1 MGRLQEKLR
10 VLSGRIK
17 HWWGKSRRAA
27 KRMGEIYDKVKE
39 GYETHRDTIDKVKEG
54 ARKYGGKWGQKAAD
68 LADKGQSKLDQGVRK
83 VDQVR
88 EKVNEG
94 YRRVHT
100 LSGGRI

>member
-1 MGRLQEKLR
+1 MLT
-10 VLSGRIK
+10 GRIK
-17 HWWGKSRRAA
+17 RIWSSGKRTA
-27 KRMGEIYDKVKE
+27 KRMGQIYDKVKE

-68 LADKGQSKLDQGVRK
+68 LADKGQGKLDQGIRK

-88 EKVNEG
+88 DKINEG

-100 LSGGRI
+100 LSGGNI